1 NTSRNHL
8 QGVVVENLVGEFG
21 STLADLLLQAFG
33 YPAFLLPI
41 VCAIFG
47 WRWLRSKVIE
57 NPGFKAIGLVG
68 LFASGCALCG
78 LLFPNFLDLGWTLKA
93 GGLAGDLFADWLR
106 ARFNLAGSL
115 ILSLSCFIVSLFVA
129 TTFSFARSIVFL
141 QARFGSLESWKR
153 RWQTWRKA
161 REKEKERVALDKK
174 LKNDLAEP
182 RPTTV
187 ITQSVAD
194 LKEKG
199 AASARRVPKEP
210 SPRDQDF
217 AVAGPRIT
225 ERRIQVEKA
234 QVIATGTRDFIFP
247 AVSMLRPSG
256 SQEAVDEKE
265 L

>member
-1 NTSRNHL
+1 
-8 QGVVVENLVGEFG
+8 
-21 STLADLLLQAFG
+21 
-33 YPAFLLPI
+33 
-41 VCAIFG
+41 
-47 WRWLRSKVIE
+47 
-57 NPGFKAIGLVG
+57 
-68 LFASGCALCG
+68 
-78 LLFPNFLDLGWTLKA
+78 
-93 GGLAGDLFADWLR
+93 
-106 ARFNLAGSL
+106 
-115 ILSLSCFIVSLFVA
+115 
-129 TTFSFARSIVFL
+129 
-141 QARFGSLESWKR
+141 
-153 RWQTWRKA
+153 
-161 REKEKERVALDKK
+161 KK

-265 L
+265 LVQRAQQLMEKCKEFDVHGQVHHIHPGPVVTTYEFKPEAGVKYSRITNLVDDLCLALKAE